1 MKYALFL
8 GCTVPIRGQNYELSA
23 RAVANALGIEF
34 VDVPDFAC
42 CGFPVKSTSEE
53 TSLLIAARNLAVAEE
68 QGFEICTLCS
78 ACTSLLT
85 ETNKRLNDSYD
96 LRKEVNKKLKEIG
109 RTLNDGVQIRHFARI
124 LYEDVGIDK
133 LKASVKT
140 KLSGIKLAAHYGCHY
155 LKPKEIYE
163 DFDISEDPKSLGEL
177 IEATGATWVRYEKE
191 SFCCGGA
198 ILGVDEN
205 VSLVMAGNKLALV
218 KENEADALVT
228 ICPFCSV
235 MYEDNQRKAG
245 EKFGTEFGLPVLYYP
260 QVLGLALGLEPKA
273 LGFRMNRIKP
283 DKIFA
288 KIGIAM

>member
-23 RAVANALGIEF
+23 RAVANVLGIEF
-34 VDVPDFAC
+34 VDIPDFAC
-42 CGFPVKSTSEE
+42 CGFPVKSTNEE
-53 TSLLIAARNLAVAEE
+53 TSLLVAARNLAVAEE
-68 QGFEICTLCS
+68 QGLEICTLCS
-78 ACTSLLT
+78 ACTSILT
-85 ETNKRLNDSYD
+85 ETNKRLNDSHN
-96 LRKEVNKKLKEIG
+96 LKREVNKKLQEIG
-109 RTLNDGVQIRHFARI
+109 RALNDGVRVRHFVRM

-133 LKASVKT
+133 LKESAKT
-140 KLSGIKLAAHYGCHY
+140 KLSGVKLAAHYGCHY

-163 DFDISEDPKSLGEL
+163 NFDISEDPKSLGEL
-177 IEATGATWVRYEKE
+177 IEATGATLVRYEKE

-205 VSLVMAGNKLALV
+205 VSLTMAGKKLALV

-245 EKFGTEFGLPVLYYP
+245 EKFGTEFELPILYYT
-260 QVLGLALGLEPKA
+260 QVLGLALGLDSKA

-283 DKIFA
+283 NKIFA
-288 KIGIAM
+288 NIGIAI